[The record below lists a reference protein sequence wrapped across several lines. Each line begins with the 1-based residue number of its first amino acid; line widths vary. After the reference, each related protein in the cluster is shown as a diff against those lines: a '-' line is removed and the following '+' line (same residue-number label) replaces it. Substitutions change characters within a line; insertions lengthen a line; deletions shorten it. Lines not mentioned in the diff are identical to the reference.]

1 MNSFALD
8 KFRKQQAAERE
19 QLRRLF
25 SGIHPL
31 LAKCRDTAP
40 TEIELSA
47 LAATLHSFYTGAENI
62 LKRVAMELD
71 GEPVRGDAWHRQLL
85 LRMKTPTARR
95 PALLSEK
102 LHDTLNE

>member
-8 KFRKQQAAERE
+8 KFRKQQATERE
-19 QLRRLF
+19 QLRRLLA
-25 SGIHPL
+25 GMHEL
-31 LAKCRDTAP
+31 LAKCRTTAP